1 MERVA
6 DVLFRFLADKGA
18 ETVFLLTGNGAMFI
32 NDAIAKESRLSYVCA
47 RHEAAAPMMASAHY
61 RVSGKIGVVSVT
73 SGPGAANAVSGLAE
87 AWVDSAPVVVIAG
100 QSPTD
105 EIPSIRGVRTFGTAG
120 IDIVS
125 VVKPITKYAVTVTD
139 PNRALYEL
147 EKAIDIATSGRP
159 GPVWLDIP
167 MDVQSALIEAAKVPR
182 YQAPLLAT
190 PVVIEE
196 EVLAIVSAMNRASKP
211 LVVVGQGVKQAGA
224 TQDLVEFLAHL
235 GLPLALTR
243 LGQDI
248 VPRSFPLNLGSLGR
262 RGAPH
267 SKEVLQQADFVL
279 AIGARLATQFAGHE
293 LEHFGVSAEIFV
305 VDIDESELEK
315 FDDPRVVGLHA
326 DARHFL
332 RTLNQTGLEI
342 DPNKWFDWT
351 ESLRELLDGSVIPNI
366 HKVSRPMDLYHF
378 MSVLDTVAKDGQIF
392 VTDAGSNYYV
402 GGQVLR
408 FEGGKTEVTSGTF
421 AAMGTGIPLGIGAA
435 IGGGGRQVLAI
446 TGDGSLELNIQ
457 ELKTMSY
464 YQLNM
469 KLFVINNGGYVSM
482 RNWQDNFFEG
492 RRIGSDDSTGA
503 EGLVLKSVADAFGLP
518 FRRLEDPDT
527 LVEDLEEIMGNIEP
541 VFVEVV
547 CDDRQVI
554 FQPFADTETS
564 S

>member
-6 DVLFRFLADKGA
+6 DVLFRFLANKGA

-32 NDAIAKESRLSYVCA
+32 NDAIAKEPRLNYICA

-100 QSPTD
+100 QSPTN
-105 EIPSIRGVRTFGTAG
+105 EIPVFQGVRTFGTAG

-125 VVKPITKYAVTVTD
+125 VVRPITKYAVTVTD

-147 EKAIDIATSGRP
+147 EKATDIATSGRP

-167 MDVQSALIEAAKVPR
+167 MDVQSALIDYQEVPR
-182 YQAPLLAT
+182 YEAPPPFQPAAF
-190 PVVIEE
+190 EE
-196 EVLAIVSAMNRASKP
+196 QVGAIVSAINRSSKP
-211 LVVVGQGVKQAGA
+211 LVVVGQGVKQSGA
-224 TQDLVEFLAHL
+224 TRDLIEFLEYS
-235 GLPLALTR
+235 GLPFALTR
-243 LGQDI
+243 LGQD
-248 VPRSFPLNLGSLGR
+248 VLPRSFPLNMGSLGR

-267 SKEVLQQADFVL
+267 SQEVLQQADFVL
-279 AIGARLATQFAGHE
+279 AIGARLATQFAGHN
-293 LEHFGVSAEIFV
+293 LEHFGAGAEIFV
-305 VDIDESELEK
+305 IDIDEPELKK
-315 FDDPRVVGLHA
+315 FDDPRVVGVLA

-332 RTLNQTGLEI
+332 RTLNQAEVTI
-342 DPNKWFDWT
+342 DRNKWVSWV
-351 ESLRELLDGSVIPNI
+351 ESLHKLLDGSVIPNI
-366 HKVSRPMDLYHF
+366 HKVSQPMDLYHF
-378 MSVLDTVAKDGQIF
+378 MSVLDTVAQDRQIL

-402 GGQVLR
+402 GGQVFM
-408 FEGGKTEVTSGTF
+408 FEGEKTEVTSGTF

-435 IGGGGRQVLAI
+435 VGGGGRQVLAI

-482 RNWQDNFFEG
+482 RNWQDTFFEG
-492 RRIGSDDSTGA
+492 RRIGSDDATGA
-503 EGLVLKSVADAFGLP
+503 EGLKLESVADSFGLSY
-518 FRRLEDPDT
+518 RRLEDPKT
-527 LVEDLEEIMGNIEP
+527 LVEDLEEIMGNSEP
-541 VFVEVV
+541 IFVEVI
-547 CDDRQVI
+547 CDDAQLI
-554 FQPFADTETS
+554 YQPFEDTETS